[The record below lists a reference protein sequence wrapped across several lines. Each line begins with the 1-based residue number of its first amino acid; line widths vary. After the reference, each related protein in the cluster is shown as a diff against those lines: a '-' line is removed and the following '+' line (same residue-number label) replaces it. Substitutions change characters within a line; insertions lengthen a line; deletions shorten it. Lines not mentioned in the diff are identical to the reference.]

1 MKKSKGKSSKKL
13 VKKMRLLKVHEQRLA
28 AFLSGVDDY
37 DFQIREYPQEFHQ
50 TMDIEDFLLHF
61 YSIAHSFSMNESDVP
76 IGKLFVLY
84 GVLSLYNTLGVHI

>member
-1 MKKSKGKSSKKL
+1 MKRSKGKSSSSNQPKKL
-13 VKKMRLLKVHEQRLA
+13 RLLKVHEQRLA

-50 TMDIEDFLLHF
+50 AMDIEDFLLHF
-61 YSIAHSFSMNESDVP
+61 YSIAQSFAMNDSDVP

-84 GVLSLYNTLGVHI
+84 GVYYSLLTP